1 MGIVQR
7 KERER
12 LEMRKLIIEAA
23 FEMFVTEGYERTSIR
38 NIAEKIEYSPATIY
52 LYYKDKDQLLYDV
65 QNEAFLLMMSHFEK
79 LNDISNPFEKLS
91 ELGKVY
97 MQFAMDNKQYYDLMF
112 ILDAPMNAC
121 QDNNIWENGC
131 QAFDF
136 LQKTISD
143 CIEQKLIKFQDV
155 NLGCLQVWSMVHG
168 LISLLNKKR
177 FDVMELTPEQEHYAV
192 FASWNEYLSIIKT

>member
-65 QNEAFLLMMSHFEK
+65 QNEAFLLMMTHFEQ
-79 LNDISNPFEKLS
+79 LNHITNPFEKLT

-97 MQFAMDNKQYYDLMF
+97 MQFAIDNKQYYDLMF

-121 QDNNIWENGC
+121 QDSNIWENGC
-131 QAFDF
+131 MAYNF
-136 LQKTISD
+136 LHKIISD
-143 CIEQKLIKFQDV
+143 CIALKLIKFQDV
-155 NLGCLQVWSMVHG
+155 NLGCLQVWGMVHG
-168 LISLLNKKR
+168 LVSLLNKKR
-177 FDVMELTPEQEHYAV
+177 FDVMELSQEQEYNAV
-192 FASWNEYLSIIKT
+192 FASWNEYLSMIKK

>member
-7 KERER
+7 KEREKM
-12 LEMRKLIIEAA
+12 EMRKLIIEAA

-65 QNEAFLLMMSHFEK
+65 QNEAFLLMMTHFKKLNNITNPLEK
-79 LNDISNPFEKLS
+79 LI

-131 QAFDF
+131 EGFNF
-136 LQKTISD
+136 LRKIISD
-143 CIEQKLIKFQDV
+143 CMDQKLIKFQDL

-168 LISLLNKKR
+168 LVSLLNKKR
-177 FDVMELTPEQEHYAV
+177 FDVMELSQEQEYYAV
-192 FASWNEYLSIIKT
+192 FASWNEYVMMIKK